1 MGALVLED
9 VVWRQLCPVA
19 GLTQSQVYPQGW
31 HVDGVEAEHTT
42 EVSDIWA
49 KCLES
54 QAQASPMLQSTALS
68 LVQSHRHCNITFKIK
83 HKF

>member
-1 MGALVLED
+1 M
-9 VVWRQLCPVA
+9 
-19 GLTQSQVYPQGW
+19 
-31 HVDGVEAEHTT
+31 EAEHTT

-68 LVQSHRHCNITFKIK
+68 LVQSHRHSGQSSCHSLKGTQILGVSRHEAGEVACPLPTTKS
-83 HKF
+83 